1 MHNDEIVQR
10 EGSTLTRESFNNV
23 APALT
28 IRQRIHEIEN
38 IAPITTF
45 FKSFLDPV
53 IVTYRFSGNGFF
65 TLNAIS

>member
-23 APALT
+23 APTLT

-38 IAPITTF
+38 IHECHYA
-45 FKSFLDPV
+45 KHD
-53 IVTYRFSGNGFF
+53 NG
-65 TLNAIS
+65 